1 MIRRHTLLVLTLL
14 TLALVGC
21 GQVVMPTGRITTNG
35 TAITLDT
42 ITSMQTTV
50 PMNDAAIPP
59 AARILVE
66 QASIKTAQDA
76 GLPVTNVRVVSVEEA
91 VWPNAQLG
99 CGGAPLDDNTPTPG
113 YRIVIGIQGKN
124 IEYHT
129 DKSRIVRC
137 DPPRP

>member
-1 MIRRHTLLVLTLL
+1 MIKRRIIPLLVVLTL
-14 TLALVGC
+14 TLAGC
-21 GQVVMPTGRITTNG
+21 GSIVIPTGRVATDG

-50 PMNDAAIPP
+50 PMNDATIPP
-59 AARILVE
+59 AARLLVE

-113 YRIVIGIQGKN
+113 YRIVIGVQGRN
-124 IEYHT
+124 VEYHT
-129 DKSRIVRC
+129 DKSRVVLC
-137 DPPRP
+137 DGRRP